1 MFKVDAKMTMPDSQR
16 YPKKL
21 CLIKNELDINVYNFE
36 NCLFFN
42 CGFSTK
48 VTVGKRQYL
57 PPE

>member
-1 MFKVDAKMTMPDSQR
+1 MTMPDSQR